1 MAMATTED
9 EDPHLEVVNEV
20 MEIEPMAYS
29 MSTGVGSIDG
39 SSQGLLLS
47 DIIDNKP
54 WRVRLTIGQRPEGAS
69 PNEPSPC
76 CHIDGLLDSGAGANF
91 VSTAVVKFA
100 LRRNLIDA
108 HLLRTLNP
116 IKITYGNGQT
126 AICTR
131 AIKLPI
137 RFSLHSSL
145 NDEAP
150 SMVWLHCLMVKD
162 TKPSIIVGRPGMA
175 TLGVRATIPSWAYK
189 DPTSCSS
196 HDTVLCHSALSTRST
211 TFEKGTITDTSR
223 IDYDSPTDISF
234 YTTREDNGA
243 RRLCVRAPCFE
254 TAKVIPFSE
263 KMRPRSVLES
273 AILHSR
279 VLQMYREG
287 KVELISAADAI
298 IILETVLV
306 DKLATGNG
314 PKPPRPYHLPDADL
328 KKRYRVTV
336 DARPVNN
343 LQLTVAGNKFQWVP
357 RSVSSGMPKAD
368 LESPNQH
375 QQGPIDILNNWPSF
389 ATTFYG
395 RLDLSDAFYSISIP
409 ERVRSLFC
417 FRTTCTVMDDTG
429 NLNSLGDSF
438 LWRLCRLPQGWTYPP
453 LIFTRAL
460 SHLLYLFRAQCKLRV
475 HIDHYQDDLLLG
487 AADEKTL
494 NQCIETSPTPRSYGS
509 S

>member
-1 MAMATTED
+1 
-9 EDPHLEVVNEV
+9 
-20 MEIEPMAYS
+20 
-29 MSTGVGSIDG
+29 
-39 SSQGLLLS
+39 
-47 DIIDNKP
+47 
-54 WRVRLTIGQRPEGAS
+54 
-69 PNEPSPC
+69 
-76 CHIDGLLDSGAGANF
+76 
-91 VSTAVVKFA
+91 
-100 LRRNLIDA
+100 
-108 HLLRTLNP
+108 
-116 IKITYGNGQT
+116 
-126 AICTR
+126 
-131 AIKLPI
+131 
-137 RFSLHSSL
+137 
-145 NDEAP
+145 
-150 SMVWLHCLMVKD
+150 
-162 TKPSIIVGRPGMA
+162 
-175 TLGVRATIPSWAYK
+175 
-189 DPTSCSS
+189 
-196 HDTVLCHSALSTRST
+196 
-211 TFEKGTITDTSR
+211 
-223 IDYDSPTDISF
+223 
-234 YTTREDNGA
+234 
-243 RRLCVRAPCFE
+243 
-254 TAKVIPFSE
+254 
-263 KMRPRSVLES
+263 
-273 AILHSR
+273 
-279 VLQMYREG
+279 MYREG
-287 KVELISAADAI
+287 KVELIPAADAI

-343 LQLTVAGNKFQWVP
+343 LQLTVAGNNFQWVP

-494 NQCIETSPTPRSYGS
+494 NQCIEDLSDFLEGYGFVVNRQKSTYATKSLRFCGYVLDGPTYKPEGSQQELVKGLAESALHEFFHYKRNIPLRQLKWLRSWAGKFQYYRGWLAPEGVSNLKLFFARIKALQAEGARPITDDESLCTAFTRLTEMVFGGRLPALHFGLGGS
-509 S
+509 STTGVLL